1 MSRYLLRDGTRIG
14 TDVSIEGLDLFSYT
28 DATGQVVHALAS
40 VEAERTLLRQMPS
53 RLLPLFVRMEQALAK
68 AVGRN

>member
-1 MSRYLLRDGTRIG
+1 MTRYLLRDGNRIG

-28 DATGQVVHALAS
+28 DAKGQVVHALAS
-40 VEAERTLLRQMPS
+40 VEAERTLLRQIPS
-53 RLLPLFVRMEQALAK
+53 RLLPLYVRMEQALAK